1 MMGCAVSDD
10 HAEQIDQQRFR
21 EGRTRKVRPSCV
33 SARLLTPTDQGSFD
47 MSIATH
53 PFDALM
59 DITARPPAVFVRG
72 EGSFLWDDSGK
83 RYLDFIQGWAVNCLG
98 HSPPEIAEALAAQA
112 KLLLTPS
119 PAFYNA
125 TSLKLAKA
133 LVDHS
138 CFDRVF
144 FTNSGAEANEG
155 AIKLARKY
163 GSLHRNGAYEI
174 ITFGGGFHGR
184 TLATMSASGKKAFE
198 PLFEPK
204 VPGFPQ
210 ARLND
215 LASVKQLINDK
226 TVAIMLEPI
235 QGEAGV
241 WAASDQ
247 FLRELRALTTA
258 HGLLL
263 IFDEIQTGIGRTGK
277 LFHYQHAEIE
287 PDIMT
292 LGKGIGGGVPL
303 AALLAAEAA
312 SCFAHGDQGGTFN
325 GNPLMCAAGLAVLDR
340 VADPDFLKT
349 TTETGLY
356 LESELQR
363 ISARHGLGEVRGRGL
378 LLALDLKHPIGG
390 SIVAQAFDDGV
401 LLNSP
406 QPDALRFMPALNVT
420 REEIAG
426 MIDVLDAIL
435 TKMGAARRVA

>member
-1 MMGCAVSDD
+1 
-10 HAEQIDQQRFR
+10 
-21 EGRTRKVRPSCV
+21 
-33 SARLLTPTDQGSFD
+33 

-72 EGSFLWDDSGK
+72 EGAWLWDDSGK

-98 HSPPEIAEALAAQA
+98 HSPPEIADALTAQA

-125 TSLKLAKA
+125 PSLKLAEA
-133 LVDHS
+133 LTDHS
-138 CFDRVF
+138 CFDQVF
-144 FTNSGAEANEG
+144 FANSGAEANEG

-163 GSLHRNGAYEI
+163 GALHKSGAYEI
-174 ITFGGGFHGR
+174 ITFESGFHGR

-204 VPGFPQ
+204 VPGFPK
-210 ARLND
+210 AKLND
-215 LASVKQLINDK
+215 LASVKRLITDK
-226 TVAIMLEPI
+226 TIAVMLEPI

-241 WAASDQ
+241 WSATDQ
-247 FLRELRALTTA
+247 FLVELRELTTE

-263 IFDEIQTGIGRTGK
+263 IVDEIQTGMGRTGK
-277 LFHYQHAEIE
+277 LFHYEHAGIS

-303 AALLAAEAA
+303 AALLATKEA
-312 SCFAHGDQGGTFN
+312 SCFEHGDQGGTFN
-325 GNPLMCAAGLAVLDR
+325 GNPLMCAAGLAVLEH
-340 VADPDFLKT
+340 VSQPEFLKST
-349 TTETGLY
+349 VDAGLF

-363 ISARHGLGEVRGRGL
+363 LSARHGLGEVRGRGL
-378 LLALDLKHPIGG
+378 LLALDLKLPIGA
-390 SIVAQAFDDGV
+390 SIVAQAFADGV

-406 QPDALRFMPALNVT
+406 QPDALRFMPALNVS
-420 REEIAG
+420 REEISA
-426 MIDVLDAIL
+426 MIECLDAIL
-435 TKMGAARRVA
+435 VKSGAARQVA